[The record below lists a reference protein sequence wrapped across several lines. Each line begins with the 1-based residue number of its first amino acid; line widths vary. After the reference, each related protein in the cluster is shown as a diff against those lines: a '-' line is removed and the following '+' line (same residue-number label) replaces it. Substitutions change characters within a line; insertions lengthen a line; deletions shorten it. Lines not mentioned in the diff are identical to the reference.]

1 MNETAKK
8 TIKAKEFLASFRER
22 PDDLYLLE
30 KYGISVVQLK
40 RVYAALIEKGLLS
53 EYEYYGREKKA
64 PGMEER
70 QRPQL
75 SASTAVS
82 IVEEPS
88 ETLTDRILKSGYFL
102 DTRISKAISDAR
114 STRKPRVNQNI
125 DSKKDEK
132 STMDLCPKC
141 QKPKDPS
148 SPGECIHCGV
158 VFEKIGTGK
167 GDKKG
172 KLTILASDDL
182 Q

>member
-1 MNETAKK
+1 MNETPQK
-8 TIKAKEFLASFRER
+8 TIKAKEFLASFREK
-22 PDDLYLLE
+22 PDDFYLLE
-30 KYGISVVQLK
+30 KYGISLVQLK

-75 SASTAVS
+75 SASTAVG

-88 ETLTDRILKSGYFL
+88 ETLTDRILNSGYYL
-102 DTRISKAISDAR
+102 DTRVSKAISDAI
-114 STRKPRVNQNI
+114 STRKRRVSQNI
-125 DSKKDEK
+125 DSEKDEE

-148 SPGECIHCGV
+148 SPSECPYCGV
-158 VFEKIGTGK
+158 VFERISPGK
-167 GDKKG
+167 KDKEG
-172 KLTILASDDL
+172 KSTILAPGDL
-182 Q
+182 R